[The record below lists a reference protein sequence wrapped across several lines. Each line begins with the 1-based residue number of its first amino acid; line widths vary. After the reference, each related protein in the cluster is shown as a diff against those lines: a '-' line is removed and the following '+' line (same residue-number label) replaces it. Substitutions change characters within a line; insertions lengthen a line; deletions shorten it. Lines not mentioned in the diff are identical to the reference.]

1 MSGHSKWSTIKRKKG
16 ANDTKRGKLFTRLGR
31 EITIAARSSGD
42 PESNFALRLAVER
55 ARQANMPKENIERAI
70 KRGSGDDKEGAA
82 FEEVMYEAYAP
93 HGIALLIQVATDNR
107 NRTLAEVKHALNR
120 HGGNMAEPG
129 SVSWQFVQKGYIAVP
144 AGQKSYDD
152 LFLIVADAGAEDVID
167 DPEVVEVFTPRD
179 QLQKVEEAL
188 RAAGVQIDE
197 AKLEWV
203 AKTPV
208 DLEPAVAMKV
218 MSALESLEELDDMQA
233 VSSNLNVTDDLVS
246 SLEAAAG

>member
-31 EITIAARSSGD
+31 EITIAARSGAD
-42 PESNFALRLAVER
+42 VEANFALRIAVER
-55 ARQANMPKENIERAI
+55 ARQANMPKDNIDRAI
-70 KRGSGDDKEGAA
+70 KRGSGDDKDAAA
-82 FEEVMYEAYAP
+82 FEEVLYEAYGP

-107 NRTLAEVKHALNR
+107 NRTLAEIKHALNR
-120 HGGNMAEPG
+120 HGGNMAQPG

-144 AGQKSYDD
+144 PGQKSYDD
-152 LFLIVADAGAEDVID
+152 LFLIVAEAGADDVIE
-167 DPEVVEVFTPRD
+167 DPDTVEIYTPRE

-188 RAAGVQIDE
+188 RASGVQIDE

-208 DLEPAVAMKV
+208 DLEPAAAVKV
-218 MSALESLEELDDMQA
+218 MATVDSLEELDDMQA
-233 VSSNLNVTDDLVS
+233 VASNLNITDDLVS
-246 SLEAAAG
+246 TLATAEG